1 MQIVRGL
8 ERRTV
13 QSRRSAHVEISFI
26 DGRHLDL
33 WRESAENF
41 IDLLR
46 AFAVT
51 LWMPVNEDGM
61 RTLLGRSPK
70 RHCGVD
76 SELASFV
83 RRRGNDTA
91 LVALS
96 TDNHR
101 LSFQRG
107 IVKFLHRD
115 KERVHVDV

>member
-1 MQIVRGL
+1 MQIVCGF

-13 QSRRSAHVEISFI
+13 QPFSASHIEISFI
-26 DGRHLDL
+26 DGRHLNL
-33 WRESAENF
+33 WRESAENL
-41 IDLLR
+41 IDLLG

-51 LWMPVNEDGM
+51 LRMPVNEDGM

-76 SELASFV
+76 SELAGFV
-83 RRRGNDTA
+83 RRRGNDAA
-91 LVALS
+91 LVLLS
-96 TDNHR
+96 TDNDR

-115 KERVHVDV
+115 KERV